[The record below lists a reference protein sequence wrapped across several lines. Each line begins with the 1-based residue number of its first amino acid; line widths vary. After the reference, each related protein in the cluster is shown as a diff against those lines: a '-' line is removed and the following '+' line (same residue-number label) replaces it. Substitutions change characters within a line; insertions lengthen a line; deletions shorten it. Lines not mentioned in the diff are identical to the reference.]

1 MKPTYH
7 HFGRLTW
14 VLEVWN
20 SQSHG
25 SSSFS
30 STWQVSDIPPFWVTE
45 YMSKCWL
52 YIYISHAIL
61 VISLYQSIS
70 FISLPGPTC
79 MLRFTPAPQRNT
91 PVLSHHQEQQPQ
103 LTPAAKASSSPTA
116 WFISRWLPSG
126 NLAWP
131 WHFPWHVPQFSRWH
145 SQFSIASGWDFSATF
160 DSWRVT
166 TIFHRRRCSKSG
178 QSIVLLRPPQ
188 RLHTMFIW
196 VCLKIVCPYI
206 ECVIIIFPIKW
217 NYIYLYIY
225 ICNYIYL
232 YIHGYNWG
240 YGISYFQTHPSIST
254 DILGTVY

>member
-1 MKPTYH
+1 MAH
-7 HFGRLTW
+7 HRSHRHGKFQISPHFESL
-14 VLEVWN
+14 N
-20 SQSHG
+20 ICQSVG
-25 SSSFS
+25 C
-30 STWQVSDIPPFWVTE
+30 I
-45 YMSKCWL
+45 

-160 DSWRVT
+160 DYHGGRHLGKDSQRGCARTLWLSQPFFPAGCLMKRKVNPHWRT
-166 TIFHRRRCSKSG
+166 NG
-178 QSIVLLRPPQ
+178 YIVDHYLLINGMPN
-188 RLHTMFIW
+188 LS
-196 VCLKIVCPYI
+196 LY
-206 ECVIIIFPIKW
+206 FPKG
-217 NYIYLYIY
+217 
-225 ICNYIYL
+225 
-232 YIHGYNWG
+232 H
-240 YGISYFQTHPSIST
+240 
-254 DILGTVY
+254 